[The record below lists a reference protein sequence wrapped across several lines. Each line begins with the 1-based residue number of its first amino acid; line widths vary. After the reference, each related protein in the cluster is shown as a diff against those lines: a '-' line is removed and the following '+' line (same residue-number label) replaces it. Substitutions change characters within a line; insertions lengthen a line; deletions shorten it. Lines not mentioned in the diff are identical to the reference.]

1 MVAFIDFCSKPYA
14 MMLEYV
20 YFDFLPF
27 EISKKVS
34 NLVDFLNF
42 ADKIDAFESLNAEK
56 IQFNICRDISEGLEY
71 LNSGI
76 SKLP

>member
-1 MVAFIDFCSKPYA
+1 

-20 YFDFLPF
+20 YFGFLPF

-56 IQFNICRDISEGLEY
+56 IQINICRDISEGLEY
-71 LNSGI
+71 LHHCRKLTDKSITLINS
-76 SKLP
+76 